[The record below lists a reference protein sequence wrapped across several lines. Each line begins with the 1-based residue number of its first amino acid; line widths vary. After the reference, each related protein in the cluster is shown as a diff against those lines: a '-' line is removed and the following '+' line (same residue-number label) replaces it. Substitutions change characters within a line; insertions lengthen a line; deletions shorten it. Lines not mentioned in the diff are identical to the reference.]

1 MAQDIGGTLCSTLRD
16 LSANS
21 LEEHAVK
28 LAVVAMAIGIELG
41 LDQDNARQIG
51 VAGLLVDVGMTQIP
65 EEITTAERRLT
76 IAEYVLLQRHPIH
89 AADRLERM
97 SGIPHLTKI
106 IAYQVHERPDGTGYP
121 RGRTEATIHQFAR
134 ILHVADSYVAMT
146 SVRPYRPP
154 VLPYIAMKALLGQAQ
169 RNKVEPAC
177 VRALLRL
184 LSLFPLGSL
193 VALSDGSVAQTFR
206 ANGEDFNNPIVAVLL
221 NAQGERLEPDDEPVL
236 LDLAQSELTI
246 VQALPKPCREMVTT
260 EERAVSAWDY
270 CLDKQAHDQR
280 TVDRESAAQDSV
292 DHDSIDQEAV
302 AT

>member
-1 MAQDIGGTLCSTLRD
+1 LGGHLPS
-16 LSANS
+16 SAV
-21 LEEHAVK
+21 E
-28 LAVVAMAIGIELG
+28 IEG
-41 LDQDNARQIG
+41 
-51 VAGLLVDVGMTQIP
+51 
-65 EEITTAERRLT
+65 
-76 IAEYVLLQRHPIH
+76 
-89 AADRLERM
+89 
-97 SGIPHLTKI
+97 
-106 IAYQVHERPDGTGYP
+106 
-121 RGRTEATIHQFAR
+121 
-134 ILHVADSYVAMT
+134 
-146 SVRPYRPP
+146 
-154 VLPYIAMKALLGQAQ
+154 
-169 RNKVEPAC
+169 KVEPAC

-221 NAQGERLEPDDEPVL
+221 NAQGERLEPDDESVL

-246 VQALPKPCREMVTT
+246 VQTLPKPCREMVTT

-292 DHDSIDQEAV
+292 DHDSINQPTVDQDSMDQDSVDHDSIDQEAV